1 MIKQKGLLESNNKLL
16 DEEGNVAKPPVIILL
31 NIPSEVTCIL
41 FKNYLR
47 LLLGSEVRN

>member
-31 NIPSEVTCIL
+31 NIPSEFSNMHT
-41 FKNYLR
+41 F
-47 LLLGSEVRN
+47 